1 MDKEQAYKIGLAFK
15 LGMIYARG
23 KAHARKLTTDKAEW
37 ITVHPNGKENKGRP
51 ALIDSTTGQVLG
63 GMGGKFNGKHISIA
77 NSKSNKPA
85 LLNNQKMGF
94 YDVEKEQDK
103 TSDQYFAQYTDAK
116 LDMDEVQRNQSFI
129 EDINKGDF
137 NSLDDTVQLYEK
149 YKDLGKIVTPKNV
162 YEFKGGKWQD
172 KNGNTVNENMSN
184 RIWDE
189 FKEFKKSSDYGS
201 TKHANQIENEYLLS
215 RGKELDPKTVEKIE
229 KKKEQI
235 KKLNKEMDDVRKNNG
250 GVARTLTQQRGQ
262 SSRYAKTEKL
272 KNDIKDL
279 ETKLRDKGA
288 EERASTNNKPAEIKS
303 ANKADALIGNIKNK
317 KDLQATY
324 KKDFN
329 LNTSSENRADRVPA
343 NWSINDIKD
352 KTQQLEQ
359 AIKDIDTEKA
369 KIKNAY
375 SGFKD
380 ADSKNKLAKEYNK
393 LKSQQ
398 SFFKDRIDDMQE
410 RFNQLYDNQTVTN
423 QSINNAKQQVQN
435 LLKANKQP
443 AENQPLNT
451 TNDPQSVLKEFYK
464 DTAGAMAKEKGI
476 KVHDLTKQDDIK
488 KRSAEAWKKVK
499 DVNEN
504 LRDVKSNNKLID
516 QLVKEA
522 PYEMEVRNH
531 GKKISQNITDTINSN
546 LSEKEKRNQIIK
558 SLENNTPNMQIDVNG
573 ERYVYS
579 KGGYW
584 NNANK
589 PDERQIATE
598 ILADKLLNK
607 NKPKNKQSAGK

>member
-1 MDKEQAYKIGLAFK
+1 MDREYAYKLGQAFK
-15 LGMIYARG
+15 LGMIYAQG
-23 KAHARKLTTDKAEW
+23 KAHKDRKLALDKAEW

-103 TSDQYFAQYTDAK
+103 TTSQYLDQSTKAN
-116 LDMDEVQRNQSFI
+116 LNQNEI
-129 EDINKGDF
+129 MF
-137 NSLDDTVQLYEK
+137 NSLVRNFGNGGDVDLNYWLKNIDTKTPDVK
-149 YKDLGKIVTPKNV
+149 KIVTPKEV
-162 YEFKGGKWQD
+162 YERKDGKWINSKGEQLY
-172 KNGNTVNENMSN
+172 TAQMENQIYN
-184 RIWDE
+184 D
-189 FKEFKKSSDYGS
+189 FKEFRKSSDYGS
-201 TKHANQIENEYLLS
+201 DEHANKVENEYLLS

-235 KKLNKEMDDVRKNNG
+235 NKLKAEYDANSSEYFG
-250 GVARTLTQQRGQ
+250 GARTLAQQRGN
-262 SSRYAKTEKL
+262 STRYSKMEKL
-272 KNDIKDL
+272 RNDIKDL

-288 EERASTNNKPAEIKS
+288 EERANTNKKPADIKP

-317 KDLQATY
+317 KDLQASY

-343 NWSINDIKD
+343 DWTINDIKA

-380 ADSKNKLAKEYNK
+380 ADSKNKLAKEYNN

-410 RFNQLYDNQTVTN
+410 RFNQLYDNQSVTN

-443 AENQPLNT
+443 A
-451 TNDPQSVLKEFYK
+451 
-464 DTAGAMAKEKGI
+464 
-476 KVHDLTKQDDIK
+476 
-488 KRSAEAWKKVK
+488 
-499 DVNEN
+499 
-504 LRDVKSNNKLID
+504 
-516 QLVKEA
+516 
-522 PYEMEVRNH
+522 
-531 GKKISQNITDTINSN
+531 GK
-546 LSEKEKRNQIIK
+546 
-558 SLENNTPNMQIDVNG
+558 
-573 ERYVYS
+573 
-579 KGGYW
+579 
-584 NNANK
+584 
-589 PDERQIATE
+589 
-598 ILADKLLNK
+598 
-607 NKPKNKQSAGK
+607 

>member
-1 MDKEQAYKIGLAFK
+1 MDKKQAYKIGLAFK
-15 LGMIYARG
+15 LGMIYAKG

-103 TSDQYFAQYTDAK
+103 TSDQFFAQSVDANFSP
-116 LDMDEVQRNQSFI
+116 DEIERNQYFI
-129 EDINKGDF
+129 EDINKEDID
-137 NSLDDTVQLYEK
+137 SLKHTLKLYETNK
-149 YKDLGKIVTPKNV
+149 NLGRIATPKNV
-162 YEFKGGKWQD
+162 YEFKDGKWQD
-172 KNGNTVNENMSN
+172 KNGNTVNENMLN

-201 TKHANQIENEYLLS
+201 TEHANKVENEYLLS

-235 KKLNKEMDDVRKNNG
+235 NKLKAEYDANSSEYFG
-250 GVARTLTQQRGQ
+250 GARTLAQQRGN
-262 SSRYAKTEKL
+262 STRYSKMEKL

-279 ETKLRDKGA
+279 ETKLREKGA
-288 EERASTNNKPAEIKS
+288 EERAKANKKPAEIKS

-443 AENQPLNT
+443 AENQTMNKQNKVSFNGYDFDNISEAKDFLYDAEKNIRGHKEDIATNT
-451 TNDPQSVLKEFYK
+451 TKLKQANKDLAKLQTLDRFYQDYKK
-464 DTAGAMAKEKGI
+464 DNPLFEKSFTEYLKDNKTNYKGI
-476 KVHDLTKQDDIK
+476 KANELPDLRSSKYWGGGYQDSERAMNTLKNAYERVSDNL
-488 KRSAEAWKKVK
+488 KRKNTEI
-499 DVNEN
+499 
-504 LRDVKSNNKLID
+504 RDLNRNIEYAKERIPRLQKLI
-516 QLVKEA
+516 
-522 PYEMEVRNH
+522 
-531 GKKISQNITDTINSN
+531 KIGNET
-546 LSEKEKRNQIIK
+546 LSKIEK
-558 SLENNTPNMQIDVNG
+558 
-573 ERYVYS
+573 
-579 KGGYW
+579 
-584 NNANK
+584 
-589 PDERQIATE
+589 
-598 ILADKLLNK
+598 
-607 NKPKNKQSAGK
+607 